1 MKVQNAQQVT
11 ALESE
16 HGEVVYELIGASAG
30 GSRVHSLAQIVI
42 PPGKASLKHYH
53 PVAEES
59 YYILAG
65 TARMEMDGE
74 VAVLGPGDSVIILPS
89 QVHQIV
95 NVGPGDVTL
104 LAVCVPAWTP
114 DNSVFL
120 DNSRPA

>member
-1 MKVQNAQQVT
+1 MKVQNAQRVA

-16 HGEVVYELIGASAG
+16 HGEEVYELIGASAG
-30 GSRVHSLAQIVI
+30 GSHTHSLAQIVI

-59 YYILAG
+59 YYILSG

-74 VAVLGPGDSVIILPS
+74 IAMLGPGDSVIILPN

-95 NVGPGDVTL
+95 NAGPGDVTL

-120 DNSRPA
+120 DDPRPA